1 MEIVLEFLSVTI
13 YKLTN
18 HMNKGSLG
26 RLRNYWYLLKIYQT
40 SLVIWSWFSW
50 EPLEWTT
57 LTLTIKISSSSLFF
71 LLLNPGLVIF
81 VIIFLAICGLSF
93 TFSTNLLPMPGELQG
108 IYWRS
113 DKILSSPTQSPHS
126 SSIRAVAN
134 EASGSLDILVHP
146 PSLNNFLRNAMR
158 KCLVCLTGEMWSQCL
173 FV

>member
-1 MEIVLEFLSVTI
+1 
-13 YKLTN
+13 
-18 HMNKGSLG
+18 MNKGSLR

-126 SSIRAVAN
+126 SSILVN
-134 EASGSLDILVHP
+134 EAGSESLDILVHP
-146 PSLNNFLRNAMR
+146 PSLNSFLRNDICR
-158 KCLVCLTGEMWSQCL
+158 FVCPAGYRWLKVITFLAFL
-173 FV
+173 FVEPPTRRQPKLH

>member
-1 MEIVLEFLSVTI
+1 
-13 YKLTN
+13 
-18 HMNKGSLG
+18 MNKGSLG

-113 DKILSSPTQSPHS
+113 DKILSSLSNTQSPQS
-126 SSIRAVAN
+126 SLILAN
-134 EASGSLDILVHP
+134 EASGSLVILVQP
-146 PSLNNFLRNAMR
+146 PSLNSFLRNDICR
-158 KCLVCLTGEMWSQCL
+158 FVCPAGEMWSHFSNVCL
-173 FV
+173 IVSSTRKQP